1 MKIMLRP
8 GCDIVSVVVTRADH
22 PGKTKVTELHHSV
35 LRYQDVLRLHV
46 PDDDDD
52 DDNDV
57 DDDDDNDDVDDV
69 YDDDNLCRQL

>member
-1 MKIMLRP
+1 MLRP
-8 GCDIVSVVVTRADH
+8 GCDIVSVVVSRADH

-46 PDDDDD
+46 PDE
-52 DDNDV
+52 
-57 DDDDDNDDVDDV
+57 DDDDNDDNDVEDDV

>member
-8 GCDIVSVVVTRADH
+8 GCDIVSVVVSRADH

-46 PDDDDD
+46 PDE
-52 DDNDV
+52 
-57 DDDDDNDDVDDV
+57 DDDDNDDNDDNDVEDDV